1 MNKIISEIEKS
12 QMKKKVTSF
21 TVGDTIKVFF
31 KILEGDKERMQAF
44 QGVVISR
51 KGSGVSEA
59 VTLRRIS
66 YGEGV
71 ERVFLLH
78 SPKVGKIELIK
89 TGSTGRAKLYYL
101 RDKVG
106 KKAKLK
112 NEQHVA
118 SVSAGDTAVPE
129 EVSESENPVSEKP
142 GAAAETPKKEK
153 NSKE

>member
-12 QMKKKVTSF
+12 QMKKKIPMF
-21 TVGDTIKVFF
+21 TVGDTIKVLF

-51 KGSGVSEA
+51 KSTGINEA

-78 SPKVGKIELIK
+78 SPKVGKIERIK
-89 TGSTGRAKLYYL
+89 TGSTGKAKLYYL

-106 KKAKLK
+106 KKARLK

-118 SVSAGDTAVPE
+118 GMLE
-129 EVSESENPVSEKP
+129 ENSLVSEPAPAVKDSEPVKP
-142 GAAAETPKKEK
+142 EAEAPKK
-153 NSKE
+153 

>member
-12 QMKKKVTSF
+12 QMKKKIPLF
-21 TVGDTIKVFF
+21 TVGDTIKVLF

-51 KGSGVSEA
+51 KSAGINEA

-106 KKAKLK
+106 KKARLK

-118 SVSAGDTAVPE
+118 GMAE
-129 EVSESENPVSEKP
+129 ENSLVSEAAPAVKDSEPVKP
-142 GAAAETPKKEK
+142 ETEAPKK
-153 NSKE
+153 

>member
-12 QMKKKVTSF
+12 QMKKKIPPF
-21 TVGDTIKVFF
+21 TVGDTIKVLF

-51 KGSGVSEA
+51 KSTGINEA

-78 SPKVGKIELIK
+78 SPKVGKIEIIK

-106 KKAKLK
+106 KKARLK

-118 SVSAGDTAVPE
+118 GMAEEDSLVTGDIAGSGAPE
-129 EVSESENPVSEKP
+129 PVKP
-142 GAAAETPKKEK
+142 EAKAPEKEK
-153 NSKE
+153 AGKE

>member
-12 QMKKKVTSF
+12 QMKKKIPLF
-21 TVGDTIKVFF
+21 TVGDTIKVLF

-51 KGSGVSEA
+51 KSAGINEA

-78 SPKVGKIELIK
+78 SPKVGKIELITK
-89 TGSTGRAKLYYL
+89 RRKRKRSCR
-101 RDKVG
+101 
-106 KKAKLK
+106 
-112 NEQHVA
+112 
-118 SVSAGDTAVPE
+118 
-129 EVSESENPVSEKP
+129 
-142 GAAAETPKKEK
+142 
-153 NSKE
+153 